1 MNNLYWN
8 VYRSL
13 ERELLD
19 IADTIHIDDK
29 QLSTYSTRIANLL
42 VRTVIEIE
50 SISKKLYDRE
60 GGAKPAQGNYLYF
73 DTDCLALLEE
83 KWNLSKKVVIISS
96 PRLYVT
102 NETHVCFMPLN
113 RASKIGKPSWKKAYQ
128 AVKHNRA
135 ESLSG
140 GNIKHFIQA
149 LGALFLLN
157 LYYKDQ
163 RFDLYKDEE
172 PRDFDEQ
179 LGSSI
184 FSIKIHPFSGYIN
197 PRYKVDDAVDE
208 CVYLISITDKSKLGI
223 QSGLDRLNCILEKH
237 APKFLSLLPQGQD
250 QFNRIDDLRQKIKEL
265 DTFPYFHD
273 SPHFPDFPNFP
284 NVLDFSDLH
293 YLIKPKGS
301 MTISSNWIKNM
312 LQRILDGIEYEVVT
326 NKRSYKKHPM

>member
-50 SISKKLYDRE
+50 SISKELYFRE
-60 GGAKPAQGNYLYF
+60 GGKWPPKENDKGSDEGSNPDRPYPLF
-73 DTDCLALLEE
+73 DIDCLKFLER
-83 KWNLSKKVVIISS
+83 KWMLRKKVVIISS

-102 NETHVCFMPLN
+102 DKTHVCFRPLN
-113 RASKIGKPSWKKAYQ
+113 KASEIGKPSWKKAYQ

-140 GNIKHFIQA
+140 GNIMHFIQA

-172 PRDFDEQ
+172 PRDFDEH

-184 FSIKIHPFSGYIN
+184 FSVKIHPFSGYIN
-197 PRYKVDDAVDE
+197 PGYTEDDAVDE
-208 CVYLISITDKSKLGI
+208 CVYLIRITDESKVRI
-223 QSGLDRLNCILEKH
+223 QYGLQRLNSGLQEFSPGL
-237 APKFLSLLPQGQD
+237 ASTLPPRINLKQD
-250 QFNRIDDLRQKIKEL
+250 QFNRIDDFRQKIKEL
-265 DTFPYFHD
+265 GTPSFPYVAI
-273 SPHFPDFPNFP
+273 PG
-284 NVLDFSDLH
+284 
-293 YLIKPKGS
+293 KC
-301 MTISSNWIKNM
+301 MAISTDWIKGM
-312 LQRILDGIEYEVVT
+312 LQGILDGIEYEVVT
-326 NKRSYKKHPM
+326 NKGQYKKHPKKHPM

>member
-29 QLSTYSTRIANLL
+29 QLSTYSTRIVNLL

-50 SISKKLYDRE
+50 SISKELYFRE
-60 GGAKPAQGNYLYF
+60 GGSMPDERDLYF
-73 DTDCLALLEE
+73 DTDCLGLLEE
-83 KWNLSKKVVIISS
+83 KWNLSKKVVMISN
-96 PRLYVT
+96 PILYIADPS
-102 NETHVCFMPLN
+102 NQCFTPLHKAFK
-113 RASKIGKPSWKKAYQ
+113 RGTSGSDWKKAYQ
-128 AVKHNRA
+128 AVKHDRSA
-135 ESLSG
+135 SLSR
-140 GNIKHFIQA
+140 GNIKHFIRA

-208 CVYLISITDKSKLGI
+208 CVYLISITDKSKFGI
-223 QSGLDRLNCILEKH
+223 QSGLHELNRTLEKF

-265 DTFPYFHD
+265 DTFPYSHD
-273 SPHFPDFPNFP
+273 SPNSP
-284 NVLDFSDLH
+284 NVLDFYD
-293 YLIKPKGS
+293 LIKTKGS
-301 MTISSNWIKNM
+301 MTSARNLIKNR
-312 LQRILDGIEYEVVT
+312 LQRILDGVEYEVVT

>member
-50 SISKKLYDRE
+50 SISKELYDRE
-60 GGAKPAQGNYLYF
+60 GGAQPAQGNYLYF
-73 DTDCLALLEE
+73 DTDCLALLES
-83 KWNLSKKVVIISS
+83 KWTLSKKVLMISN
-96 PRLYVT
+96 PILYIT
-102 NETHVCFMPLN
+102 DPSNQCFTPLHK
-113 RASKIGKPSWKKAYQ
+113 ASKRGTSGSDWKKAYQ
-128 AVKHNRA
+128 AVKHDRSA
-135 ESLSG
+135 SLSR
-140 GNIKHFIQA
+140 GNIKHFIRA

-172 PRDFDEQ
+172 PRNFDEQ

-197 PRYKVDDAVDE
+197 PKDKVDDAVDE
-208 CVYLISITDKSKLGI
+208 CVCLISITDESKLGI
-223 QSGLDRLNCILEKH
+223 QRGLDSLNYILEKH
-237 APKFLSLLPQGQD
+237 APGFLSLLPQGQD

-265 DTFPYFHD
+265 DTFPNFLD
-273 SPHFPDFPNFP
+273 SSNFPDFP
-284 NVLDFSDLH
+284 NVLDFHELH
-293 YLIKPKGS
+293 YLIKPEGS
-301 MTISSNWIKNM
+301 MPISSNWIKNM
-312 LQRILDGIEYEVVT
+312 LQRILDGIEYEVVM
-326 NKRSYKKHPM
+326 NKR

>member
-50 SISKKLYDRE
+50 SISKELYFRE
-60 GGAKPAQGNYLYF
+60 GGSKPDDRDLYF
-73 DTDCLALLEE
+73 DTDCLALLES
-83 KWNLSKKVVIISS
+83 KWTLSKKVVMISN
-96 PRLYVT
+96 PILYT
-102 NETHVCFMPLN
+102 IDPSNQRFIPLHK
-113 RASKIGKPSWKKAYQ
+113 ASKRGTSGSDWKKAYQ
-128 AVKHNRA
+128 AVKHDRSA
-135 ESLSG
+135 SLSW
-140 GNIKHFIQA
+140 GNIKHFTRA

-197 PRYKVDDAVDE
+197 PGYTEDDAVDE
-208 CVYLISITDKSKLGI
+208 CVYLIRITDETKVRIRYGL
-223 QSGLDRLNCILEKH
+223 QRLNSGLQEFSPGL
-237 APKFLSLLPQGQD
+237 ASALPPRINLTQD
-250 QFNRIDDLRQKIKEL
+250 QFNRIDDFRQKIKEL
-265 DTFPYFHD
+265 DTPSSPYVAI
-273 SPHFPDFPNFP
+273 PRECRA
-284 NVLDFSDLH
+284 
-293 YLIKPKGS
+293 
-301 MTISSNWIKNM
+301 ISTDWIKDM
-312 LQRILDGIEYEVVT
+312 LQGILDGIEYEVVT
-326 NKRSYKKHPM
+326 NKGQYKKDPM